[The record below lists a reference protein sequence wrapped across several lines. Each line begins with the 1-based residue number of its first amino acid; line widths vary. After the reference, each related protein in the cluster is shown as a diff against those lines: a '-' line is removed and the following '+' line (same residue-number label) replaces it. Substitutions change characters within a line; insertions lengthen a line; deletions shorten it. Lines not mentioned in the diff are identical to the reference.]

1 MRDKIKGVAAAMA
14 AIAALAIGGAA
25 LAGATNNSDN
35 SSSQPAAP
43 QSSQQAEDESSNGAN
58 EAPDQAISS
67 GSALDRAG
75 AAALEHTGGGQVT
88 DTEVG
93 DEESYYE
100 VEVTRDDGSEVD
112 VQLDRS
118 FQVVGDEADE
128 E

>member
-35 SSSQPAAP
+35 SSTQPAAP
-43 QSSQQAEDESSNGAN
+43 QSSQQAEDESGNEAN

-67 GSALDRAG
+67 GSALDKAS
-75 AAALEHTGGGQVT
+75 AAALQHTGGGQVT

-100 VEVTRDDGSEVD
+100 VEVTRDDGSQVD

-118 FQVVGDEADE
+118 FQIVGDEADE

>member
-43 QSSQQAEDESSNGAN
+43 QSSQQAEDESGNEAN

-67 GSALDRAG
+67 GSALDKAS
-75 AAALEHTGGGQVT
+75 AAALQHTGGGQVT

-100 VEVTRDDGSEVD
+100 VEVTRDDGSQVD

-118 FQVVGDEADE
+118 FQIVGDEADE